1 MKEAVQCVT
10 GGFSLV
16 RFAKFGAS
24 FGSRVEVHVDLAV
37 NVFFTV
43 VGHVER
49 QHVGEVIVLEIAAVQ
64 VQDRVVIGQDDLQ
77 VGYGGVFGAKDRK
90 STRLNSS
97 HVAIS
102 YAVFCLKK

>member
-24 FGSRVEVHVDLAV
+24 FGRRVEVHVDLAV
-37 NVFFTV
+37 NVLFTV

-77 VGYGGVFGAKDRK
+77 VGYGGVFGANRVR
-90 STRLNSS
+90 SEERR
-97 HVAIS
+97 VGEGG
-102 YAVFCLKK
+102 